1 MAWSEQSGMGVC
13 GLSLNIIMSF
23 PTKHKVTCNLV
34 YKVSSMSVFSKMG
47 AAEVSTSSNL

>member
-1 MAWSEQSGMGVC
+1 MAWSERETELVVVD
-13 GLSLNIIMSF
+13 IIMSF